1 MAGTQELQRWCRHQT
16 RGYRGVSLRD
26 MGASFRD
33 GLAFCAIL
41 HRHRPDLV
49 DFDSLD
55 KDNVYE
61 NNKLAFEVAEREL
74 GIPALLDPSDM
85 VNMAVPDRLSVL
97 TYVSQY
103 HNYFCGKQTALGS
116 CEPGARVA
124 TSPSLKPIRDATEE
138 GATTIVVGPAS
149 EGGTSSTSSSS
160 NSSSSAGPSSSTCCL
175 CQRHVHLVQR
185 YLVDGKLYHRNCFR
199 CKDCCN
205 TLLPGTYKM
214 GADPGTFVCT
224 HHRTPSHLSRR
235 PPSVRPPRPP
245 QPPADVKSPDSG
257 PKSDPKSDPTSE
269 TKDAEMRSSSSSD
282 SKVDVDPSRPCPDG
296 MADTRGPEGAEL
308 SQNHGSEW
316 PSHTRAESPTDPES
330 ACRFN
335 GDGRGERSGGEEGVG
350 GKEAESTTTT
360 PPTVNGVQAPLAS
373 EPDAQGLEEACG
385 RSFAATA
392 GGEKGGEA
400 GDRST
405 QPAEDEAATP
415 GGPEMT
421 ASVGEMSGGFPE
433 AASSGEADSGTAEQ
447 NRSAAEERSEG
458 EGAAEGH
465 AHASVPT
472 PAPRRNTETP
482 SPGTRPVPKPRG
494 HAAEQTGSTA
504 ALPVPR
510 PRSVA
515 APVSP
520 PWLSLVG
527 AESRKRPAPP
537 PPPPRPPGLNAGVRS
552 PKPALPGKPASFRA
566 ARPPAATSG
575 RNPEPSGEAR
585 LRREDKRQEASWYNP
600 FEEDDDDDKGD
611 EKGTVKET
619 EKSEHSEAAAEN
631 GDAATGSE
639 GLGSGSDLATG
650 EVGVSSQEDGETG
663 NLKVADHPWYR
674 ITPTGSPQT
683 RKRVAPA
690 APGKRLPGC
699 SSQPS
704 TPPTARSLARGPP
717 PPRPRSTEPPLT
729 ASETSLSVARCVAEP
744 AGPSKP
750 CSQSQPALSAPAD
763 AATAPIEAPPPV
775 AAAAAPSAGDSP
787 EIPQHEVKPA
797 AADSPDGAPD
807 GAPPT
812 SDAPPMS
819 DAPPTS
825 DAPPAPSQ
833 ATPPPRP
840 ATSPGLLVANGT
852 LSAAASPA
860 HSTGDTPP
868 PRPATAPTRLPPQP
882 PGTPSAQQKT
892 ICKENPFDRKP
903 LVTSSSPSAA
913 PAQRKSRNGPKPRR
927 PPAPGHGFPIIKRK
941 VQSGEPVP
949 EEEIQ
954 SELERIA
961 RQLDRLERQGVAM
974 ETSLRQADGDEGE
987 NPMITDWFKLIHE
1000 KHLLLRQE
1008 SELIYISKQQILEE
1022 RQGDVEFE
1030 LRRLFNKPDSE
1041 KSAEDRAREEELLQE
1056 LVSIIEARNAIVES
1070 MDEEKH
1076 RDEEEDKALE
1086 GVMLKKEFLKAEM
1099 DVRSTS
1105 SSSAPG
1111 DRKKGKFK
1119 PLKLLRRS
1127 STKTDKKSG
1136 GSGGSGGASGGS
1148 KGTAG
1153 AAK

>member
-1 MAGTQELQRWCRHQT
+1 
-16 RGYRGVSLRD
+16 
-26 MGASFRD
+26 
-33 GLAFCAIL
+33 
-41 HRHRPDLV
+41 
-49 DFDSLD
+49 
-55 KDNVYE
+55 
-61 NNKLAFEVAEREL
+61 
-74 GIPALLDPSDM
+74 
-85 VNMAVPDRLSVL
+85 
-97 TYVSQY
+97 
-103 HNYFCGKQTALGS
+103 
-116 CEPGARVA
+116 
-124 TSPSLKPIRDATEE
+124 
-138 GATTIVVGPAS
+138 
-149 EGGTSSTSSSS
+149 
-160 NSSSSAGPSSSTCCL
+160 
-175 CQRHVHLVQR
+175 
-185 YLVDGKLYHRNCFR
+185 
-199 CKDCCN
+199 
-205 TLLPGTYKM
+205 LLPGTYKL

-257 PKSDPKSDPTSE
+257 PKSDPKSE
-269 TKDAEMRSSSSSD
+269 TKDAEMRSSSSSGSSG
-282 SKVDVDPSRPCPDG
+282 SKVDVDPSRSRPD
-296 MADTRGPEGAEL
+296 E
-308 SQNHGSEW
+308 
-316 PSHTRAESPTDPES
+316 
-330 ACRFN
+330 
-335 GDGRGERSGGEEGVG
+335 
-350 GKEAESTTTT
+350 
-360 PPTVNGVQAPLAS
+360 
-373 EPDAQGLEEACG
+373 
-385 RSFAATA
+385 
-392 GGEKGGEA
+392 
-400 GDRST
+400 
-405 QPAEDEAATP
+405 
-415 GGPEMT
+415 
-421 ASVGEMSGGFPE
+421 
-433 AASSGEADSGTAEQ
+433 ASSGETDSGTAER

-465 AHASVPT
+465 GHASVPT

-482 SPGTRPVPKPRG
+482 SPSTRPVPKPRG
-494 HAAEQTGSTA
+494 HAAEQTALLLFPLPSVSSTA

-510 PRSVA
+510 PRSMA
-515 APVSP
+515 APISP

-537 PPPPRPPGLNAGVRS
+537 PPPRQ
-552 PKPALPGKPASFRA
+552 
-566 ARPPAATSG
+566 
-575 RNPEPSGEAR
+575 RNPEPSGGAR
-585 LRREDKRQEASWYNP
+585 LRREGKRQEASWYNP
-600 FEEDDDDDKGD
+600 FEEEDDDDKGD
-611 EKGTVKET
+611 EK
-619 EKSEHSEAAAEN
+619 
-631 GDAATGSE
+631 
-639 GLGSGSDLATG
+639 
-650 EVGVSSQEDGETG
+650 EDGETG

-690 APGKRLPGC
+690 APEGIKNGKRLPGC

-729 ASETSLSVARCVAEP
+729 ASETSLSVARYVAEP

-763 AATAPIEAPPPV
+763 AAVAPVEVPPPV
-775 AAAAAPSAGDSP
+775 VAAPSAEDSP

-797 AADSPDGAPD
+797 APDSPD

-812 SDAPPMS
+812 SDAPP
-819 DAPPTS
+819 T
-825 DAPPAPSQ
+825 PSQ

-882 PGTPSAQQKT
+882 PGTPSAQQK
-892 ICKENPFDRKP
+892 
-903 LVTSSSPSAA
+903 
-913 PAQRKSRNGPKPRR
+913 
-927 PPAPGHGFPIIKRK
+927 

-974 ETSLRQADGDEGE
+974 ETSLRQADGEEGE

-1086 GVMLKKEFLKAEM
+1086 GVMLKKG
-1099 DVRSTS
+1099 VRGQHN
-1105 SSSAPG
+1105 G

-1127 STKTDKKSG
+1127 STKTD
-1136 GSGGSGGASGGS
+1136 
-1148 KGTAG
+1148 
-1153 AAK
+1153 